1 LSDDQKNSD
10 DLDDDI
16 IETSYEDSSDDVNET
31 MNMNQTILMVDVMD
45 EMKKSYMAYAMSVIV
60 SRALPDVRDGLKP
73 VHRRIL
79 YAMSELN
86 FTHDR
91 QHRKSARIV
100 GEVMG
105 KYHPHGD
112 SSIYG
117 ALVRFAQDF
126 SMRYLLIDGH
136 GNFGSI
142 DGDGAAAMRYT
153 EARMTRLS
161 GELLKDIDKET
172 VDFKPNF
179 DESEREPVVLP
190 GRFPNL
196 LVNGSNGIAVGMATS
211 IPPHNLN
218 EIIDGVIKII
228 EDPDT
233 DIYELMECV
242 KGPDFPTGAEIMG
255 VEGIKRAYRTGRGRV
270 ILRSKTEIEEMKNGK
285 TRIIVTEIPY
295 QVNKSRMIEGIAE
308 LVKNKR
314 LEGITD
320 LRDESNR
327 NGIRIVIELRKDIN
341 ANIMVNQLYKNSQLQ
356 VSYSIIM
363 LALNNGEPKVM
374 NLKEMLDAYLDHQK
388 EVERRRVV
396 YDLKKAR
403 ERAHILE
410 GLRIAIDNIDEIIRI
425 IRASYNNAEAKLM
438 EQFALSEIQAKAIV
452 DMRLRRLQGLE
463 REKIE
468 NEYQELLKVISYL
481 LELLEDDHML
491 LNIIK
496 EDLLRIKKAY
506 GDERKTDI
514 SINPDEIDYEDLIE
528 EDDVIITLTHAGYIK
543 RVSTGEYVSQKRG
556 GRGKTGLSTREED
569 FVKHIFTTSTH
580 DYLLF
585 FTNFGKVYRMK
596 AYMVPDGSR
605 ISKGSAIVNL
615 LPLESEEKI
624 NAVVPIKNFDDGFLT
639 LCTKHGVIKKTT
651 LDQFDTSRKTGLIA
665 INLKENDELIA
676 VKRTNGSDELIVV
689 TRKGKSIRFHEDDVR
704 AMGRTATGVRA
715 INLAASDAVIEMEVV
730 KEEAKLLI
738 VSENGYGKRT
748 PMKEYRQQTR
758 GGKGIITYN
767 LNSKT
772 GNIIGA
778 LVVEDSDDLMIIN
791 DSGVLIRIKVDDVSV
806 TGRIT
811 SGVRVMKV
819 NEETR
824 LVSIAKVAETE
835 ANDAEVE
842 AIISEKPR
850 VESKI
855 SDFIAD
861 DLDENLEDDLL
872 DDVEDDLNND
882 EE

>member
-1 LSDDQKNSD
+1 MSDDQKDFD
-10 DLDDDI
+10 DEI
-16 IETSYEDSSDDVNET
+16 IETSYEDSADDINET
-31 MNMNQTILMVDVMD
+31 MNLNQTILLVDVME
-45 EMKKSYMAYAMSVIV
+45 EMKKSYMDYAMSVIV

-86 FTHDR
+86 FTHDK

-126 SMRYLLIDGH
+126 SMRYMLIDGH

-153 EARMTRLS
+153 EARMSKIS
-161 GELLKDIDKET
+161 GELLRDIDKET
-172 VDFKPNF
+172 VDFSPNF
-179 DESEREPVVLP
+179 DETEKEPVVLP
-190 GRFPNL
+190 SRFPNL
-196 LVNGSNGIAVGMATS
+196 LINGSNGIAVGMATS
-211 IPPHNLN
+211 IPPHNLG
-218 EIIDGVIKII
+218 EVVDGVIKLID
-228 EDPDT
+228 DPET
-233 DIYELMECV
+233 DIYDLMDSI

-285 TRIIVTEIPY
+285 SRIIVTEIPY

-308 LVKNKR
+308 MVKNKR
-314 LEGITD
+314 LDGITD

-327 NGIRIVIELRKDIN
+327 NGIRIVIELRRDVN
-341 ANIMVNQLYKNSQLQ
+341 ANIMLNQLFKNSQLQ

-363 LALNNGEPKVM
+363 LALHDGEPKVL
-374 NLKEMLDAYLDHQK
+374 NLKEMLTAYLEHQK
-388 EVERRRVV
+388 VVERRRVI
-396 YDLKKAR
+396 YDLKKAK

-410 GLRIAIDNIDEIIRI
+410 GLRIAIDNIDEIIKI
-425 IRASYNNAEAKLM
+425 IRSAYNNAEQKLM
-438 EQFALSEIQAKAIV
+438 ERFNLSEVQAKAIV

-468 NEYQELLKVISYL
+468 NEYQELIKLIAYLNDL
-481 LELLEDDHML
+481 LENEHLLL
-491 LNIIK
+491 AIIK
-496 EDLLRIKKAY
+496 EDLLRIKKVY
-506 GDERKTDI
+506 NDERRTEI

-528 EDDVIITLTHAGYIK
+528 VDEVIITLTHAGYIK

-569 FVKHIFTTSTH
+569 FVKEIYTTSTH

-585 FTNFGKVYRMK
+585 FTNLGKVYRMK
-596 AYMVPDGSR
+596 AYMIPDGSR
-605 ISKGSAIVNL
+605 ISKGTAIVNL
-615 LPLESEEKI
+615 LPLEPEEKI

-639 LCTKHGVIKKTT
+639 LCTKYGVIKKTT
-651 LDQFDTSRKTGLIA
+651 LDQFDTNRKTGLIA
-665 INLKENDELIA
+665 INLKEGDELIS
-676 VKRTNGSDELIVV
+676 VRRTTGNDELIVV
-689 TRKGKSIRFHEDDVR
+689 TKKGKAIRFSEDDVR

-715 INLAASDAVIEMEVV
+715 ITLTGVDHIIDMEVV
-730 KEEAKLLI
+730 KEEAKLLV

-748 PMKEYRQQTR
+748 PMTEYRQQSR

-772 GNIIGA
+772 GNLIGA
-778 LVVEDSDDLMIIN
+778 VVVNDQDELMIIN
-791 DSGVLIRIKVDDVSV
+791 DNGVLIRIKVDEISV

-811 SGVRVMKV
+811 SGVRVMKID
-819 NEETR
+819 ESTR
-824 LVSIAKVAETE
+824 LVSMAKVGEQE
-835 ANDAEVE
+835 D
-842 AIISEKPR
+842 SE
-850 VESKI
+850 EG
-855 SDFIAD
+855 
-861 DLDENLEDDLL
+861 E
-872 DDVEDDLNND
+872 
-882 EE
+882 

>member
-1 LSDDQKNSD
+1 MSDDQKNYD
-10 DLDDDI
+10 EDEI

-31 MNMNQTILMVDVMD
+31 MNLNQTILYVDVMD
-45 EMKKSYMAYAMSVIV
+45 EMKKSYIDYAMSVIV

-86 FTHDR
+86 FTHEK

-126 SMRYLLIDGH
+126 SMRYPLIDGH

-161 GELLKDIDKET
+161 GELLRDIDKET
-172 VDFKPNF
+172 VDFSPNF

-190 GRFPNL
+190 SRFPNL
-196 LVNGSNGIAVGMATS
+196 LINGSNGIAVGMATS

-218 EIIDGVIKII
+218 EVIDGVIKLID
-228 EDPDT
+228 DPET
-233 DIYELMECV
+233 DIYDLMECI
-242 KGPDFPTGAEIMG
+242 KGPDFPTAAEIMG
-255 VEGIKRAYRTGRGRV
+255 VEGIKRAYKTGRGRV
-270 ILRSKTEIEEMKNGK
+270 ILRSKAEIEEMKNGK
-285 TRIIVTEIPY
+285 NRIIISEIPY
-295 QVNKSRMIEGIAE
+295 QVNKSKMIEGIAD

-327 NGIRIVIELRKDIN
+327 NGIRVVIELRKDVN
-341 ANIMVNQLYKNSQLQ
+341 PHIMLNQLYKNSQLQ
-356 VSYSIIM
+356 ITYSIIM
-363 LALNNGEPKVM
+363 LALHNGEPKVM
-374 NLKEMLDAYLDHQK
+374 NLKDMLSAYLAHQK
-388 EVERRRVV
+388 EVETRRIIF
-396 YDLKKAR
+396 DLKKAR
-403 ERAHILE
+403 DRAHILE

-425 IRASYNNAEAKLM
+425 IRSSYNNAELKLM
-438 EQFALSEIQAKAIV
+438 EQFNLSEIQAKAIV

-468 NEYQELLKVISYL
+468 NEYQELLKLIDYL
-481 LELLEDDHML
+481 NELLVNEGML
-491 LNIIK
+491 MAIIK
-496 EDLLRIKKAY
+496 DDLLRIKKAY
-506 GDERKTDI
+506 GDERRTEI

-528 EDDVIITLTHAGYIK
+528 EDEVIITLTHAGYIK

-569 FVKHIFTTSTH
+569 FVKEIYTTSTH

-585 FTNFGKVYRMK
+585 FTNFGKVYRLK
-596 AYMVPDGSR
+596 AYMIPDGSR
-605 ISKGSAIVNL
+605 ISKGTAIVNL
-615 LPLESEEKI
+615 LPLESDEKI

-665 INLKENDELIA
+665 INLKENDQLIS
-676 VKRTNGSDELIVV
+676 VKKTTGADELIVV
-689 TRKGKSIRFHEDDVR
+689 TTKGKAIRFHEDDVR
-704 AMGRTATGVRA
+704 SMGRMATGVKA
-715 INLAASDAVIEMEVV
+715 IDLTGNDYVIDMEVV
-730 KEEAKLLI
+730 HQESKLLV

-748 PMKEYRQQTR
+748 FLAEYKTQNR
-758 GGKGIITYN
+758 GGKGLITYN
-767 LNSKT
+767 LSGKT
-772 GNIIGA
+772 GNLIGA
-778 LVVEDSDDLMIIN
+778 VVVDDSDELMIIN
-791 DSGVLIRIKVDDVSV
+791 DNGVLIRIKVEDISVS
-806 TGRIT
+806 GRIT
-811 SGVRVMKV
+811 SGVRLMRIDENTK
-819 NEETR
+819 
-824 LVSIAKVAETE
+824 LVSLAKIHESDSE
-835 ANDAEVE
+835 QDKSDEVE
-842 AIISEKPR
+842 
-850 VESKI
+850 
-855 SDFIAD
+855 
-861 DLDENLEDDLL
+861 
-872 DDVEDDLNND
+872 
-882 EE
+882 

>member
-1 LSDDQKNSD
+1 MSDDQKDFD
-10 DLDDDI
+10 DEI
-16 IETSYEDSSDDVNET
+16 IETSYEDSADDINET
-31 MNMNQTILMVDVMD
+31 MNLNQTILLVDVME
-45 EMKKSYMAYAMSVIV
+45 EMKKSYMDYAMSVIV

-86 FTHDR
+86 FTHDK

-126 SMRYLLIDGH
+126 SMRYMLIDGH

-153 EARMTRLS
+153 EARMSKIS
-161 GELLKDIDKET
+161 GELLRDIDKET
-172 VDFKPNF
+172 VDFSPNF
-179 DESEREPVVLP
+179 DETEKEPVVLP
-190 GRFPNL
+190 SRFPNL
-196 LVNGSNGIAVGMATS
+196 LINGSNGIAVGMATS
-211 IPPHNLN
+211 IPPHNLG
-218 EIIDGVIKII
+218 EVVDGVIKLID
-228 EDPDT
+228 DPET
-233 DIYELMECV
+233 DIYDLMDSI

-285 TRIIVTEIPY
+285 SRIIVTEIPY

-308 LVKNKR
+308 MVKNKR
-314 LEGITD
+314 LDGITD

-327 NGIRIVIELRKDIN
+327 NGIRIVIELRRDVN
-341 ANIMVNQLYKNSQLQ
+341 ANIMLNQLFKNSQLQ

-363 LALNNGEPKVM
+363 LALHDGEPKVL
-374 NLKEMLDAYLDHQK
+374 NLKEMLTAYLEHQK
-388 EVERRRVV
+388 VVERRRVI
-396 YDLKKAR
+396 YDLKKAK

-410 GLRIAIDNIDEIIRI
+410 GLRIAIDNIDEIIKI
-425 IRASYNNAEAKLM
+425 IRSAYNNAEQKLM
-438 EQFALSEIQAKAIV
+438 ERFNLSEVQAKAIV

-468 NEYQELLKVISYL
+468 NEYQELIKLIAYLNDL
-481 LELLEDDHML
+481 LENEHLLL
-491 LNIIK
+491 AIIK
-496 EDLLRIKKAY
+496 EDLLRIKKVY
-506 GDERKTDI
+506 NDERRTEI

-528 EDDVIITLTHAGYIK
+528 EDEVIITLTHAGYIK

-569 FVKHIFTTSTH
+569 FVKEIYTTSTH

-585 FTNFGKVYRMK
+585 FTNLGKVYRMK
-596 AYMVPDGSR
+596 AYMIPDGSR
-605 ISKGSAIVNL
+605 ISKGTAIVNL
-615 LPLESEEKI
+615 LPLEPEEKI

-639 LCTKHGVIKKTT
+639 LCTKYGVIKKTT
-651 LDQFDTSRKTGLIA
+651 LDQFDTNRKTGLIA
-665 INLKENDELIA
+665 INLKEGDELIS
-676 VKRTNGSDELIVV
+676 VRRTTGNDELIVV
-689 TRKGKSIRFHEDDVR
+689 TKKGKAIRFSEDDVR

-715 INLAASDAVIEMEVV
+715 ITLTGVDHIIDMEVV
-730 KEEAKLLI
+730 KEEAKLLV

-748 PMKEYRQQTR
+748 PMTEYRQQSR

-772 GNIIGA
+772 GNLIGA
-778 LVVEDSDDLMIIN
+778 VVVNDQDELMIIN
-791 DSGVLIRIKVDDVSV
+791 DNGVLIRIKVDEISV

-811 SGVRVMKV
+811 SGVRVMKID
-819 NEETR
+819 ESTR
-824 LVSIAKVAETE
+824 LVSMAKVGEQE
-835 ANDAEVE
+835 D
-842 AIISEKPR
+842 SE
-850 VESKI
+850 EG
-855 SDFIAD
+855 
-861 DLDENLEDDLL
+861 E
-872 DDVEDDLNND
+872 
-882 EE
+882 

>member
-1 LSDDQKNSD
+1 LSDDQKDFD
-10 DLDDDI
+10 DEI
-16 IETSYEDSSDDVNET
+16 IETSYEDSADDINET
-31 MNMNQTILMVDVMD
+31 MNLNQTILLVDVME
-45 EMKKSYMAYAMSVIV
+45 EMKKSYMDYAMSVIV

-86 FTHDR
+86 FTHDK

-126 SMRYLLIDGH
+126 SMRYMLIDGH

-153 EARMTRLS
+153 EARMSKIS
-161 GELLKDIDKET
+161 GELLRDIDKET
-172 VDFKPNF
+172 VDFSPNF
-179 DESEREPVVLP
+179 DETEKEPVVLP
-190 GRFPNL
+190 SRFPNL
-196 LVNGSNGIAVGMATS
+196 LINGSNGIAVGMATS
-211 IPPHNLN
+211 IPPHNLG
-218 EIIDGVIKII
+218 EVVDGVIKLID
-228 EDPDT
+228 DPET
-233 DIYELMECV
+233 DIYDLMDSI

-285 TRIIVTEIPY
+285 SRIIVTEIPY

-308 LVKNKR
+308 MVKNKR
-314 LEGITD
+314 LDGITD

-327 NGIRIVIELRKDIN
+327 NGIRIVIELRRDVN
-341 ANIMVNQLYKNSQLQ
+341 ANIMLNQLFKNSQLQ

-363 LALNNGEPKVM
+363 LALHDGEPKVL
-374 NLKEMLDAYLDHQK
+374 NLKEMLTAYLEHQK
-388 EVERRRVV
+388 VVERRRVI
-396 YDLKKAR
+396 YDLKKAK

-410 GLRIAIDNIDEIIRI
+410 GLRIAIDNIDEIIKI
-425 IRASYNNAEAKLM
+425 IRSAYNNAEQKLM
-438 EQFALSEIQAKAIV
+438 ERFNLSEIQAKAIV

-468 NEYQELLKVISYL
+468 NEYQELIKLIAYLNDL
-481 LELLEDDHML
+481 LENEHLLL
-491 LNIIK
+491 AIIK
-496 EDLLRIKKAY
+496 EDLLRIKKVY
-506 GDERKTDI
+506 NDERRTEI

-528 EDDVIITLTHAGYIK
+528 EDEVIITLTHAGYIK

-569 FVKHIFTTSTH
+569 FVKEIYTTSTH

-585 FTNFGKVYRMK
+585 FTNLGKVYRMK
-596 AYMVPDGSR
+596 AYMIPDGSR
-605 ISKGSAIVNL
+605 ISKGTAIVNL
-615 LPLESEEKI
+615 LPLEPEEKI

-639 LCTKHGVIKKTT
+639 LCTKYGVIKKTT
-651 LDQFDTSRKTGLIA
+651 LDQFDTNRKTGLIA
-665 INLKENDELIA
+665 INLKEGDELIS
-676 VKRTNGSDELIVV
+676 VRRTTGNDELIVV
-689 TRKGKSIRFHEDDVR
+689 TKKGKAIRFSEDDVR

-715 INLAASDAVIEMEVV
+715 ITLTGVDHIIDMEVV
-730 KEEAKLLI
+730 KEEAKLLV

-748 PMKEYRQQTR
+748 PMTEYRQQSR

-772 GNIIGA
+772 GNLIGA
-778 LVVEDSDDLMIIN
+778 VVVNDQDELMIIN
-791 DSGVLIRIKVDDVSV
+791 DNGVLIRIKVDEISV

-811 SGVRVMKV
+811 SGVRVMKID
-819 NEETR
+819 ESTR
-824 LVSIAKVAETE
+824 LVSMAKVGEQE
-835 ANDAEVE
+835 D
-842 AIISEKPR
+842 SE
-850 VESKI
+850 EG
-855 SDFIAD
+855 
-861 DLDENLEDDLL
+861 E
-872 DDVEDDLNND
+872 
-882 EE
+882 

>member
-1 LSDDQKNSD
+1 MSDDQKDFD
-10 DLDDDI
+10 DEI
-16 IETSYEDSSDDVNET
+16 IETSYEDSADDINET
-31 MNMNQTILMVDVMD
+31 MNLNQTILLVDVME
-45 EMKKSYMAYAMSVIV
+45 EMKKSYMDYAMSVIV

-86 FTHDR
+86 FTHDK

-126 SMRYLLIDGH
+126 SMRYMLIDGH

-153 EARMTRLS
+153 EARMSKIS
-161 GELLKDIDKET
+161 GELLRDIDKET
-172 VDFKPNF
+172 VDFSPNF
-179 DESEREPVVLP
+179 DETEKEPVVLP
-190 GRFPNL
+190 SRFPNL
-196 LVNGSNGIAVGMATS
+196 LINGSNGIAVGMATS
-211 IPPHNLN
+211 IPPHNLG
-218 EIIDGVIKII
+218 EVVDGVIKLID
-228 EDPDT
+228 DPET
-233 DIYELMECV
+233 DIYDLMDSI

-285 TRIIVTEIPY
+285 SRIIVTEIPY

-308 LVKNKR
+308 MVKNKR
-314 LEGITD
+314 LDGITD

-327 NGIRIVIELRKDIN
+327 NGIRIVIELRRDVN
-341 ANIMVNQLYKNSQLQ
+341 ANIMLNQLFKNSQLQ

-363 LALNNGEPKVM
+363 LALHDGEPKVL
-374 NLKEMLDAYLDHQK
+374 NLKEMLTAYLEHQK
-388 EVERRRVV
+388 VVERRRVI
-396 YDLKKAR
+396 YDLKKAK

-410 GLRIAIDNIDEIIRI
+410 GLRIAIDNIDEIIKI
-425 IRASYNNAEAKLM
+425 IRSAYNNAEQKLM
-438 EQFALSEIQAKAIV
+438 ERFNLSEVQAKAIV

-468 NEYQELLKVISYL
+468 NEYQELIKLIAYLNDL
-481 LELLEDDHML
+481 LENEHLLL
-491 LNIIK
+491 AIIK
-496 EDLLRIKKAY
+496 EDLLRIKKVY
-506 GDERKTDI
+506 NDERRTEI

-528 EDDVIITLTHAGYIK
+528 EDEVIITLTHAGYIK

-569 FVKHIFTTSTH
+569 FVKEIYTTSTH

-585 FTNFGKVYRMK
+585 FTNLGKVYRMK
-596 AYMVPDGSR
+596 AYMIPDGSR
-605 ISKGSAIVNL
+605 ISKGTAIVNL
-615 LPLESEEKI
+615 LPLEPEEKI

-639 LCTKHGVIKKTT
+639 LCTKYGVIKKTT
-651 LDQFDTSRKTGLIA
+651 LDQFDTNRKTGLIA
-665 INLKENDELIA
+665 INLKEGDELIS
-676 VKRTNGSDELIVV
+676 VIRTTGNDELIVV
-689 TRKGKSIRFHEDDVR
+689 TKKGKAIRFSEDDVR

-715 INLAASDAVIEMEVV
+715 ITLTGVDHIIDMEVV
-730 KEEAKLLI
+730 KEEAKLLV

-748 PMKEYRQQTR
+748 PMTEYRQQSR

-772 GNIIGA
+772 GNLIGA
-778 LVVEDSDDLMIIN
+778 VVVNDQDELMIIN
-791 DSGVLIRIKVDDVSV
+791 DNGVLIRIKVDEISV

-811 SGVRVMKV
+811 SGVRVMKID
-819 NEETR
+819 ESTR
-824 LVSIAKVAETE
+824 LVSMAKVGEQE
-835 ANDAEVE
+835 D
-842 AIISEKPR
+842 SE
-850 VESKI
+850 EG
-855 SDFIAD
+855 
-861 DLDENLEDDLL
+861 E
-872 DDVEDDLNND
+872 
-882 EE
+882 